1 MDHSELMSRE
11 LFARAAFLLMQHG
24 RENYREAAQTTPFDE
39 IREFP
44 RAMAEL
50 AQIQRG
56 VATGLSDLGDEV
68 AQLVDGFLGSL
79 EFESALDQ
87 LVPLGALPL
96 PRTFG
101 KIEVSGGFSSN
112 VVAEGAPKLL
122 AQLDL
127 NMQDLAVLKTAAML
141 ALTREVLIAG
151 GAQIQQIF
159 EHEFRSAAARG
170 SNAALFAQL
179 AEGATPVASTG
190 DAVGDLAAGLA
201 AAGASR
207 GYLVMCDQ
215 ATVNALSLADTT
227 GTMGV
232 AGGLYRPGIGVSP
245 VEDAVGMLVVPTSG
259 IAVWNPGLTLR
270 ESDQASVEMLDEP
283 TNASAPTPTA
293 TTTVSMFQ
301 TNSRAMLVERAFAI
315 AVRDPAAVAL
325 VGGDVS

>member
-1 MDHSELMSRE
+1 MDHHPELMSRE
-11 LFARAAFLLMQHG
+11 LFTRAAFELMRHG
-24 RENYREAAQTTPFDE
+24 REGYREAVQTTPYDE
-39 IREFP
+39 IRSFP
-44 RAMAEL
+44 RGMAEL
-50 AQIQRG
+50 AMIQRG
-56 VATGLSDLGDEV
+56 VATSLSDLGAEQ

-79 EFESALDQ
+79 AFESALDQ

-127 NMQDLAVLKTAAML
+127 NMQDLSIIKTVGML
-141 ALTREVLIAG
+141 AMTREVLIAG
-151 GAQIQQIF
+151 GPQVQQIF
-159 EHEFRSAAARG
+159 EHELRSAAARG

-201 AAGASR
+201 AAAPSR
-207 GYLVMCDQ
+207 GYLVMTDQ
-215 ATVNALSLADTT
+215 ATTNALALSDST
-227 GTMGV
+227 GQLGV
-232 AGGLYRPGIGVSP
+232 TGGLFRPGVGIAP

-259 IAVWNPGLTLR
+259 IAVWNPGLVIR
-270 ESDQASVEMLDEP
+270 ESDEASVEMIDEP
-283 TNASAPTPTA
+283 SNSTVPPSAA
-293 TTTVSMFQ
+293 TLVSMFQ
-301 TNSRAMLVERAFAI
+301 SNSRLLLAERAFAI
-315 AVRDPAAVAL
+315 AVRDPAGIAL